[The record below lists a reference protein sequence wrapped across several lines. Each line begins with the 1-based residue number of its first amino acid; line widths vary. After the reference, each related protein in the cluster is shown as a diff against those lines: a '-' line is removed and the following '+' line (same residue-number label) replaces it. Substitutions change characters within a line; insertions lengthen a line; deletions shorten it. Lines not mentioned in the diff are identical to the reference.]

1 MGSAQKPWK
10 VTRGERV
17 TGIAEAFDLGAYLRT
32 EASRIEQA
40 LQAAVAEA
48 RDVLPAELEGAVDHG
63 VLSEGKRLRPVLC
76 VAAYRACGG
85 RSPGIVDLAVSLELI
100 HGYSLMH
107 DDLPCMDDAELRRGR
122 PATHRVHGEEAT
134 ARAGAALIPLAA
146 LKAWRGALGLGCSE
160 LAARDIVEELCR
172 AAGAGGMVGGQ
183 ALDLRAEGAVL
194 DGAALDRL
202 HRLKT
207 GALLTASLR
216 IGALAAGAEPAVLD
230 ALDSYGRSVG
240 LAFQIADDVLD
251 ATATAADLGK
261 NPSDEDR
268 DKTTYVGVH
277 GLGEAA
283 VRARREVAQARTA
296 LSHAGVDD
304 PALHALA
311 QYVVERSH

>member
-1 MGSAQKPWK
+1 MFSK
-10 VTRGERV
+10 VRRGERL
-17 TGIAEAFDLGAYLRT
+17 TGIAELFDLGAYLQT
-32 EASRIEQA
+32 EAPRIEKA
-40 LQAAVAEA
+40 LHDAVAEA
-48 RDVLPAELEGAVDHG
+48 SDLLPVELERAVAHG

-76 VAAYRACGG
+76 VAAYYACGG
-85 RSPGIVDLAVSLELI
+85 RSPKIPELAVSLELI
-100 HGYSLMH
+100 HAYSLMH
-107 DDLPCMDDAELRRGR
+107 DDLPCMDDADLRRGR
-122 PATHRVHGEEAT
+122 PTTHRVHGDEAT

-146 LKAWRGALGLGCSE
+146 LRAWRGALAVGCSE
-160 LAARDIVEELCR
+160 VTSRTIVEELCR

-183 ALDLRAEGAVL
+183 ALDLRAEGSVL
-194 DGAALDRL
+194 DGAELDRL

-216 IGALAAGAEPAVLD
+216 IGALAAGAARAVLE
-230 ALDSYGRSVG
+230 ALDSYGRAVG

-261 NPSDEDR
+261 NPSDADR

-283 VRARREVAQARTA
+283 GRAREEVARARAA
-296 LSHAGVDD
+296 LHHADVDD

-311 QYVVERSH
+311 QYVVERRR

>member
-1 MGSAQKPWK
+1 MFSK
-10 VTRGERV
+10 VRRGERL
-17 TGIAEAFDLGAYLRT
+17 TGIAELFDLGAYLQT
-32 EASRIEQA
+32 EAPRIEKA
-40 LQAAVAEA
+40 LHDAVAEA
-48 RDVLPAELEGAVDHG
+48 SDLLPVELERAVAHG

-76 VAAYRACGG
+76 VAAYYACGG
-85 RSPGIVDLAVSLELI
+85 RSPKIPELAVSLELI
-100 HGYSLMH
+100 HAYSLMH
-107 DDLPCMDDAELRRGR
+107 DDLPCMDDADLRRGR
-122 PATHRVHGEEAT
+122 PTTHRMHGDEAT

-146 LKAWRGALGLGCSE
+146 LRAWRGALAVGCSE
-160 LAARDIVEELCR
+160 VTSRTIVEELCR

-183 ALDLRAEGAVL
+183 ALDLRAEGSVL
-194 DGAALDRL
+194 DGAELDRL

-216 IGALAAGAEPAVLD
+216 IGALAAGASRTVLE
-230 ALDSYGRSVG
+230 ALDSYGRAVG

-261 NPSDEDR
+261 NPSDADR

-283 VRARREVAQARTA
+283 GRAREEVARARAA
-296 LSHAGVDD
+296 LHHADVDD

-311 QYVVERSH
+311 QYVVEPPR

>member
-1 MGSAQKPWK
+1 MFSK
-10 VTRGERV
+10 VRRGERL
-17 TGIAEAFDLGAYLRT
+17 TGIAELFDLGAYLQT
-32 EASRIEQA
+32 EAPRIEKA
-40 LQAAVAEA
+40 LHDAVAEA
-48 RDVLPAELEGAVDHG
+48 SDLLPVELERAVAHG

-76 VAAYRACGG
+76 VAAYYACGG
-85 RSPGIVDLAVSLELI
+85 RSPKIPELAVSLELI
-100 HGYSLMH
+100 HAYSLMH
-107 DDLPCMDDAELRRGR
+107 DDLPCMDDADLRRGR
-122 PATHRVHGEEAT
+122 PTTHRMHGDEAT

-146 LKAWRGALGLGCSE
+146 LRAWRGALAVGCSE
-160 LAARDIVEELCR
+160 VTSRTIVEELCR

-183 ALDLRAEGAVL
+183 ALDLRAEGSVL
-194 DGAALDRL
+194 DGAELDRL

-216 IGALAAGAEPAVLD
+216 IGALAAGASRTVLE
-230 ALDSYGRSVG
+230 ALDSYGRAVG

-261 NPSDEDR
+261 NPSDADR

-283 VRARREVAQARTA
+283 GRAREEVARARAA
-296 LSHAGVDD
+296 LHHADVDD

-311 QYVVERSH
+311 QYVVERRR

>member
-1 MGSAQKPWK
+1 MFSK
-10 VTRGERV
+10 VRRGERL
-17 TGIAEAFDLGAYLRT
+17 TGIAELFDLGAYLQT
-32 EASRIEQA
+32 EAPRIEKA
-40 LQAAVAEA
+40 LHDAVAEA
-48 RDVLPAELEGAVDHG
+48 SDLLPVELERAVAHG

-76 VAAYRACGG
+76 VAAYYACGG
-85 RSPGIVDLAVSLELI
+85 RSPKIPELAVSLELI
-100 HGYSLMH
+100 HAYSLMH
-107 DDLPCMDDAELRRGR
+107 DDLPCMDDADLRRGR
-122 PATHRVHGEEAT
+122 PTTHRMHGDEAT

-146 LKAWRGALGLGCSE
+146 LRAWRGALAVGCSE
-160 LAARDIVEELCR
+160 VTSRTIVEELCR

-183 ALDLRAEGAVL
+183 ALDLRAEGSVL
-194 DGAALDRL
+194 DGAELDRL

-216 IGALAAGAEPAVLD
+216 IGALAAGASHAVLE
-230 ALDSYGRSVG
+230 ALDSYGRAVG

-261 NPSDEDR
+261 NPSDADR

-283 VRARREVAQARTA
+283 GRAREEVARARAA
-296 LSHAGVDD
+296 LHHADVDD

-311 QYVVERSH
+311 QYVVERRR

>member
-1 MGSAQKPWK
+1 MFSK
-10 VTRGERV
+10 VRRGERL
-17 TGIAEAFDLGAYLRT
+17 TGIAELFDLGAYLQT
-32 EASRIEQA
+32 EAPRIEKA
-40 LQAAVAEA
+40 LHDAVAEA
-48 RDVLPAELEGAVDHG
+48 SDLLPVELERAVAHG

-76 VAAYRACGG
+76 VAAYYACGG
-85 RSPGIVDLAVSLELI
+85 RSPKIPELAVSLELI
-100 HGYSLMH
+100 HAYSLMH
-107 DDLPCMDDAELRRGR
+107 DDLPCMDDADLRRGR
-122 PATHRVHGEEAT
+122 PTTHRVHGDEAT

-146 LKAWRGALGLGCSE
+146 LRAWRGALAVGCSE
-160 LAARDIVEELCR
+160 VTSRTIVEELCR

-183 ALDLRAEGAVL
+183 ALDLRAEGSVL
-194 DGAALDRL
+194 DGAELDRL

-216 IGALAAGAEPAVLD
+216 IGALAAGASRTVLE
-230 ALDSYGRSVG
+230 ALDSYGRAVG

-261 NPSDEDR
+261 NPSDADR

-283 VRARREVAQARTA
+283 GRAREEVARARAA
-296 LSHAGVDD
+296 LHHADVDD

-311 QYVVERSH
+311 QYVVERRR